1 MQNGS
6 IKSIPLS
13 AVRPETLAN
22 WFSWAGQENEK
33 PLVADM
39 YTNVPWLYRGVNAI
53 CNAVVSMPHS
63 LHKGSEDGEEVD
75 PNTLDFATHI
85 DDLLDIFTGHLLFYG
100 ACYGIVERNKFGIA
114 RDFRP
119 YDPKTITP
127 MYDAE
132 QGFTGVKRSVNGKEY
147 KVTVDDG
154 LFYTWIPNRTGELGA
169 GVSDVQ
175 AALAAAGVLRNID
188 IYADMY
194 FKNGAVNP
202 TLISV
207 EGGSTLP
214 ADVERLKAWYK
225 RMLSGVRKAFGIEMI
240 NGKISAQ
247 TIGYALKDLAT
258 TELTSSKRED
268 VSTALGIPQTL
279 LFSNAANYATAQQD
293 DLHFYDKT
301 VKPKAIRLQNA
312 LNKQVYE
319 KMGYYLK
326 FHPERMEM
334 YQQQEEQK
342 SASVVSLYQ
351 AGIMTL
357 DEVREHMNLAPLIS
371 ANVSND
377 TPTNIAGVNS
387 KSALPEIFG
396 YHLENGVVSKNET
409 RERLGLAP
417 IDDKQGDELRKLQS
431 QMVVLQSIVNTG
443 IPLSDALPL
452 VGLKPLSMS
461 TDNGQQSDS
470 NRTDAAPT
478 VEDKTKNA
486 VPLMK
491 TTHVHEHVENAATV
505 ELEKWQTVALKRLKE
520 NRFAKALEFTST
532 VLRPSMVEAIKGNL
546 ENVTDATEIKRVFS
560 NALEWAAYP

>member
-1 MQNGS
+1 MTAYLMQNGGL
-6 IKSIPLS
+6 KSIPLS

-22 WFSWAGQENEK
+22 WWGWAGADNEK

-127 MYDAE
+127 QYDSE
-132 QGFTGVKRSVNGKEY
+132 QGFIGVKRSVNGKEY
-147 KVTVDDG
+147 KITLDDG

-214 ADVERLKAWYK
+214 ADVERLKSWYK

-240 NGKISAQ
+240 SGKITAQ

-319 KMGYYLK
+319 PMGYYLK
-326 FHPERMEM
+326 FHPERMEI

-357 DEVREHMNLAPLIS
+357 DEVREHMNLAPL
-371 ANVSND
+371 
-377 TPTNIAGVNS
+377 PTA
-387 KSALPEIFG
+387 E
-396 YHLENGVVSKNET
+396 
-409 RERLGLAP
+409 
-417 IDDKQGDELRKLQS
+417 
-431 QMVVLQSIVNTG
+431 
-443 IPLSDALPL
+443 
-452 VGLKPLSMS
+452 LKPPPVS

-470 NRTDAAPT
+470 NRTDNANSDDNTPINDAPQA
-478 VEDKTKNA
+478 KA
-486 VPLMK
+486 
-491 TTHVHEHVENAATV
+491 THVHEHVENAATV
-505 ELEKWQTVALKRLKE
+505 ELEKWQAVALKRLKE
-520 NRFAKALEFTST
+520 NKVTKALEFTST
-532 VLRPSMVEAIKGNL
+532 VIRPTMMEAIKGNL
-546 ENVTDATEIKRVFS
+546 ENVSDATEIKRVFAH
-560 NALEWAAYP
+560 ALEWAAYP

>member
-1 MQNGS
+1 MTAYLMQNGGL
-6 IKSIPLS
+6 KSIPLS
-13 AVRPETLAN
+13 AVKPDTLAN
-22 WFSWAGQENEK
+22 WFSWAGMETER

-63 LHKGSEDGEEVD
+63 LHKDSEDGEEVD
-75 PNTLDFATHI
+75 PNTLDFATHL

-100 ACYGIVERNKFGIA
+100 ACYGIVERNKFNVI

-127 MYDAE
+127 QYDNE
-132 QGFTGVKRSVNGKEY
+132 QGFIGIKRTVNGKEY
-147 KVTVDDG
+147 KITVDDG
-154 LFYTWIPNRTGELGA
+154 LFYTWIPNRTGEVGP

-240 NGKISAQ
+240 NGKITAQ

-326 FHPERMEM
+326 FHPERMEI

-357 DEVREHMNLAPLIS
+357 DEVREHMNLAPLPPK
-371 ANVSND
+371 AEPV
-377 TPTNIAGVNS
+377 PTDS
-387 KSALPEIFG
+387 
-396 YHLENGVVSKNET
+396 
-409 RERLGLAP
+409 
-417 IDDKQGDELRKLQS
+417 
-431 QMVVLQSIVNTG
+431 
-443 IPLSDALPL
+443 
-452 VGLKPLSMS
+452 
-461 TDNGQQSDS
+461 GQQPDS
-470 NRTDAAPT
+470 NRTDTAQPADNTPTNDAPQA
-478 VEDKTKNA
+478 KA
-486 VPLMK
+486 
-491 TTHVHEHVENAATV
+491 THVHTHEENAVTV
-505 ELEKWQTVALKRLKE
+505 DLEKWQTVALKRLKE
-520 NRFAKALEFTST
+520 NKIAKALEFTS
-532 VLRPSMVEAIKGNL
+532 VAIRPSMMEAIKGSL
-546 ENVTDATEIKRVFS
+546 ETVTDANEIKRVFAH
-560 NALEWAAYP
+560 ALEWAAYP

>member
-1 MQNGS
+1 
-6 IKSIPLS
+6 
-13 AVRPETLAN
+13 
-22 WFSWAGQENEK
+22 
-33 PLVADM
+33 
-39 YTNVPWLYRGVNAI
+39 
-53 CNAVVSMPHS
+53 
-63 LHKGSEDGEEVD
+63 
-75 PNTLDFATHI
+75 
-85 DDLLDIFTGHLLFYG
+85 
-100 ACYGIVERNKFGIA
+100 
-114 RDFRP
+114 
-119 YDPKTITP
+119 
-127 MYDAE
+127 
-132 QGFTGVKRSVNGKEY
+132 
-147 KVTVDDG
+147 
-154 LFYTWIPNRTGELGA
+154 
-169 GVSDVQ
+169 
-175 AALAAAGVLRNID
+175 VLRNID

-357 DEVREHMNLAPLIS
+357 EEVREHMNLAPLSTVNIEPPP
-371 ANVSND
+371 VS
-377 TPTNIAGVNS
+377 I
-387 KSALPEIFG
+387 
-396 YHLENGVVSKNET
+396 
-409 RERLGLAP
+409 
-417 IDDKQGDELRKLQS
+417 
-431 QMVVLQSIVNTG
+431 
-443 IPLSDALPL
+443 
-452 VGLKPLSMS
+452 
-461 TDNGQQSDS
+461 DNGQKPDN
-470 NRTDAAPT
+470 NRTDSVNSSATTPT
-478 VEDKTKNA
+478 DDASPTKA
-486 VPLMK
+486 
-491 TTHVHEHVENAATV
+491 THVHEHAENAATA
-505 ELEKWQTVALKRLKE
+505 ELEKWQAVALKRLKE
-520 NRFAKALEFTST
+520 NKFTKALEFTSD
-532 VLRPSMVEAIKGNL
+532 VIRPSLMEAIKGNL
-546 ENVTDATEIKRVFS
+546 ENVTDATEIKRVFL